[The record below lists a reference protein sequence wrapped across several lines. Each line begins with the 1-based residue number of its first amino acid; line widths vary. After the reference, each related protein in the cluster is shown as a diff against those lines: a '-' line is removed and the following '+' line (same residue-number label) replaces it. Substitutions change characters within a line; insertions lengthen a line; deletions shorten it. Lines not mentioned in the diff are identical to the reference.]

1 MLTWQSQPKQ
11 ALQDRQIEQF
21 IKHNEDV
28 NSIYLFLRTSQGK
41 SYTYLGKL
49 KYLAHDRERERPV
62 YFQWQILD
70 WNIPKT
76 ILDEMNLRLEPG
88 VSEMPLPTEAHV
100 SQLIQTDPPEQNLQQ
115 PGKPLGT
122 KVFRTRKIADYGG
135 QNAKDARIGRAG
147 ELLVVHYEQQ
157 ALLNAGKPELAEK
170 VRHIADLE
178 GDGAGYDVE
187 SFTSD
192 GNKKYIEVK
201 TTSGGKDSDFFITAN
216 ELQFAKQHGENF
228 YLYRLFEYDER
239 AIRESSLS
247 SVRQ

>member
-1 MLTWQSQPKQ
+1 
-11 ALQDRQIEQF
+11 
-21 IKHNEDV
+21 
-28 NSIYLFLRTSQGK
+28 
-41 SYTYLGKL
+41 
-49 KYLAHDRERERPV
+49 
-62 YFQWQILD
+62 
-70 WNIPKT
+70 
-76 ILDEMNLRLEPG
+76 
-88 VSEMPLPTEAHV
+88 MPLPTEAHV
-100 SQLIQTDPPEQNLQQ
+100 SQLVQTDPPEHNLQQ

-122 KVFRTRKIADYGG
+122 KTFRTRKITDYGR
-135 QNAKDARIGRAG
+135 QTAKDTRIGKAG
-147 ELLVVHYEQQ
+147 ELLVVHYERQ
-157 ALLNAGKPELAEK
+157 ALLSAGKPELAEK

-201 TTSGGKDSDFFITAN
+201 TTSSGKDSDFFITAN